1 MPAYTVRDVC
11 RRITQLSNVMRLE
24 REHLLHDRLHYG
36 IHGKPQTAKRI
47 GQREAKLEQLGAQ
60 MAALRVEL
68 GDMLDKLQDSR
79 RLR

>member
-1 MPAYTVRDVC
+1 MAYTVRDVC

-47 GQREAKLEQLGAQ
+47 GQREAKLEQLGAE